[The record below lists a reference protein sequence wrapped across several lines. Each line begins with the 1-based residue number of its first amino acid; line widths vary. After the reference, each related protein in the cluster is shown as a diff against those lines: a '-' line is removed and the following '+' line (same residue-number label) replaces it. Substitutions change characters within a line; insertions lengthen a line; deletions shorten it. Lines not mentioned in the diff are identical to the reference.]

1 MKEKDI
7 LEVIGGIDEEM
18 ILDAAPSE
26 GRKKRM
32 PWGRIGAAAACAALV
47 LAGALAAAP
56 HFDSGDP
63 TQTTT
68 DLTYIETST
77 EIGTAENRYA
87 YGDSKGIFTP
97 WLEAVTTE
105 AITVAESHQRMIVDE
120 RYAAYQSSRVIDPTY
135 VGEKIEEV
143 EVYAYWY
150 YHSSG
155 TKTDDQYLSAEV
167 YRIKGVD
174 PSVAVCVKY
183 LEPCDALTMTHYYMF
198 TNKEI
203 RFESL
208 GAFFDLYDAQEYF
221 SIKENVVLDYCMGDD
236 LSYTVYSLNAND
248 AKALGD
254 ILLSADAEKNE
265 LTEDSYTKIVSESK
279 KQARLRFDL
288 DSWGV
293 ANYAIFV
300 TDGGYLL
307 MTWYGED
314 IYFDIGKDK
323 ALSII
328 NLIEK
333 NGTAHAYDNETIVTE
348 TTKR

>member
-26 GRKKRM
+26 KKNKRM
-32 PWGRIGAAAACAALV
+32 PWGRIGTAVACAALV
-47 LAGALAAAP
+47 LAGALVAVLYL
-56 HFDSGDP
+56 GDVNP
-63 TQTTT
+63 TFTTT
-68 DLTYIETST
+68 EATYSETT
-77 EIGTAENRYA
+77 TAIASRYI
-87 YGDSKGIFTP
+87 YGNNKGIFSP
-97 WLEAVTTE
+97 MNEMGMSEAVF
-105 AITVAESHQRMIVDE
+105 VSESHQRKIADE

-155 TKTDDQYLSAEV
+155 TKTDEQYLSAEV